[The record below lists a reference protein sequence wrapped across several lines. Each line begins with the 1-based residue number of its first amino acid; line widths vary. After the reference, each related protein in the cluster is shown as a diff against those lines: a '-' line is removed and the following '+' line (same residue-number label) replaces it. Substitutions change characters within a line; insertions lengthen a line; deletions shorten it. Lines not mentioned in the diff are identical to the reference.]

1 MGFEDL
7 VNQGKEALH
16 SEQGEQ
22 KSDQAITG
30 AGDAFDKLTGGR
42 FAEHTD
48 GLQER
53 ADGFIGRD
61 DQQAQ
66 QEQAQEEEEQQQ
78 Q

>member
-7 VNQGKEALH
+7 VNQGKEALN

-22 KSDQAITG
+22 MSDQGIAG

-48 GLQER
+48 RVQEH
-53 ADGFIGRD
+53 ADGYVGH
-61 DQQAQ
+61 AEQ
-66 QEQAQEEEEQQQ
+66 QEQQDQQDQQQ